1 MFRLLLYTLKRLLMI
16 NQEKQKNSPSPNIA
30 PLQKHS
36 TQPHKSSSS
45 VKMLKKIMQV
55 GGSTLTSRLFG
66 LIRDALLVRYLGASS
81 LSDAFVTAH
90 KIPNSLRKAFAEG
103 ALSAAFIPTAT
114 MLTRNNNTQAIA
126 GLMSLTFLIFEGMVL
141 CLCLAVVIYAQT
153 IIEYIAPGFTS
164 EQITAA
170 TSMLHILMPL
180 IIFISSSALLAG
192 ALQSIGK
199 FFIPASAQVLTNIIV
214 IMGISLSL
222 WFQLPITYLC
232 WFIILSGV
240 AHFSLHVIAY
250 FKAGFSFGRIQ
261 REDLRLAMSIM
272 GKFLLCLPSISLM
285 EVALFIDTSFASHLP
300 AGSISLI
307 SYANRFVGIP
317 LGAFAVAF
325 STILLPHFSRVQTYS
340 PKRLH
345 FYLLE
350 AAKFVFWVTIPTT
363 ALMAF
368 FSQEIFSTIFL
379 SQKFTMIHVQQAS
392 SILRAL
398 LPGLFFLS
406 LNKILL
412 SIFYSMHAA
421 WITAIVALV
430 TTTINILLNILL
442 IDKFQAPG
450 LVFATAISSIA
461 QTLFFLIILK
471 KKYHFRMYVK
481 PFVSFAL
488 SYLAQLTLSASLFLG
503 VYYST
508 AYAIRTYLP
517 LSIGL
522 FFTTKIGLWLWIG
535 PLSMALLAG
544 LYYTRNFF
552 KVQLHFLK

>member
-1 MFRLLLYTLKRLLMI
+1 MI
-16 NQEKQKNSPSPNIA
+16 NQEKQKNSPSPNIISPQ
-30 PLQKHS
+30 PLS
-36 TQPHKSSSS
+36 NQPQNSSSS
-45 VKMLKKIMQV
+45 TKILKKIIEV

-114 MLTRNNNTQAIA
+114 ILTRNNNTKAIA
-126 GLMSLTFLIFEGMVL
+126 GLMSLTFLIFEGIV
-141 CLCLAVVIYAQT
+141 LAVCFFVIMYAQT
-153 IIEYIAPGFTS
+153 IIEYIAPGFTP

-170 TSMLHILMPL
+170 TSMLYILMPF
-180 IIFISSSALLAG
+180 IIFISSSALLGG

-199 FFIPASAQVLTNIIV
+199 FFIPAVAQVFTNIIV
-214 IMGISLSL
+214 IAGIACDL
-222 WFQLPITYLC
+222 WFQLPISYLC
-232 WFIILSGV
+232 WTIILSGCV
-240 AHFSLHVIAY
+240 HFILHVIAY
-250 FKAGFSFGRIQ
+250 FRAGFFFGKIQ
-261 REDLRLAMSIM
+261 HKDLRLVMSIM

-317 LGAFAVAF
+317 LGTFAVAF
-325 STILLPHFSRVQTYS
+325 STILLPHFSRVNTYS

-350 AAKFVFWVTIPTT
+350 ATKFVFWITIPTT

-368 FSQEIFSTIFL
+368 FSEEIFSTIFL
-379 SQKFTMIHVQQAS
+379 SEKFTIVHVQQAS
-392 SILRAL
+392 TILLAL

-421 WITAIVALV
+421 WITAIVALA
-430 TTTINILLNILL
+430 TTALNVILNMLL
-442 IDKFQAPG
+442 IKRFQAPG
-450 LVFATAISSIA
+450 LVFATAISSMI
-461 QTLFFLIILK
+461 QTMLFLLILK
-471 KKYHFRMYVK
+471 NKYKFRMYIA
-481 PFVSFAL
+481 PFISFAIAYLLQL
-488 SYLAQLTLSASLFLG
+488 SLCASLFLG
-503 VYYST
+503 LYYIGNHMIT
-508 AYAIRTYLP
+508 TYLP
-517 LSIGL
+517 LSIAL
-522 FFTTKIGLWLWIG
+522 FFTAKIGLWLWVG
-535 PLSMALLAG
+535 PLSITFFIT
-544 LYYTRNFF
+544 LYYARNFF
-552 KVQLHFLK
+552 KIQLHFLK

>member
-1 MFRLLLYTLKRLLMI
+1 MI
-16 NQEKQKNSPSPNIA
+16 NQEKQKNSPSRSIVSPQTQTSH
-30 PLQKHS
+30 PQK
-36 TQPHKSSSS
+36 TSSST
-45 VKMLKKIMQV
+45 KILKKIIQV
-55 GGSTLTSRLFG
+55 GGSTLASRLFG
-66 LIRDALLVRYLGASS
+66 IVREMLFVRYLGASS
-81 LSDAFVTAH
+81 LSDAFLTAY

-114 MLTRNNNTQAIA
+114 VITRNNNTQAIA
-126 GLMSLTFLIFEGMVL
+126 GLMSLTFLIFEGIV
-141 CLCLAVVIYAQT
+141 LAVCFFVIMYAQT
-153 IIEYIAPGFTS
+153 IIEYIAPGFTQ

-170 TSMLHILMPL
+170 TSMLHILMPF
-180 IIFISSSALLAG
+180 IVFISSSALLGG

-199 FFIPASAQVLTNIIV
+199 FFIPAIAQVFTNIIV
-214 IMGISLSL
+214 IAGIACAL
-222 WFQLPITYLC
+222 WFQLPINYLC
-232 WFIILSGV
+232 WTIILSGCV
-240 AHFSLHVIAY
+240 HFTLHVIAY
-250 FKAGFSFGRIQ
+250 FRAGFSFGKVKH
-261 REDLRLAMSIM
+261 EDLRLAMGIM

-325 STILLPHFSRVQTYS
+325 STILLPHFSRVNTYS

-350 AAKFVFWVTIPTT
+350 ATKFIFWVTIPIT

-379 SQKFTMIHVQQAS
+379 SEKFTLVHVKQAS
-392 SILRAL
+392 GILCAL

-430 TTTINILLNILL
+430 TTAINVMLNILL
-442 IDKFQAPG
+442 IDRFQAAG
-450 LVFATAISSIA
+450 LVFATAVSSMI
-461 QTLFFLIILK
+461 QTVLFLIILK
-471 KKYHFRMYVK
+471 KKYNFRMYAV
-481 PFVSFAL
+481 PFLSFATR
-488 SYLAQLTLSASLFLG
+488 YLMQLGLCGCLFLG
-503 VYYST
+503 LYSLSNYIITSYMPT
-508 AYAIRTYLP
+508 AIA
-517 LSIGL
+517 L
-522 FFTTKIGLWLWIG
+522 FFTAKIGLWVWVG
-535 PLSMALLAG
+535 PLSVALLAL
-544 LYYTRNFF
+544 LYYTRNIFRI
-552 KVQLHFLK
+552 QLHFF